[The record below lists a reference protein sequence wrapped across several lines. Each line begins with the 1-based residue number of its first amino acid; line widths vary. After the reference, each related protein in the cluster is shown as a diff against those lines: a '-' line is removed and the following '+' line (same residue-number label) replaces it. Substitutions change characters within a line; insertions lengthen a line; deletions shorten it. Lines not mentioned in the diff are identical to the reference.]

1 MSSHAARRI
10 RSGGLGI
17 VAAAAVLAL
26 LGGCTASQTPA
37 PATAEEVAAP
47 ATAVPSTAPS
57 DPAPAFAQLE
67 QEFDAR
73 LGVYA
78 LDPITRTEVA
88 YRADE
93 RFAYASTFKALAV
106 GILLKT
112 VPDDELDQLVSNGAD
127 ELLPNSPVTEAN
139 VDKGM
144 TLRAVAEAAVRYSDN
159 TAGNIVLE
167 RLGGPE
173 GFTQA
178 LRELGDTTSS
188 SDRTETELNSAIP
201 GDTRDTSTPRAF
213 GIDLGTL
220 LTTDW
225 LGAAQQAQLIDWM
238 TGNATGAEL
247 IGAGLD
253 AGWAVADKSGAG
265 SYGTRNDIALVWPPS
280 GSPIILVI
288 MSSRSAVDASYDN
301 ALVARA
307 ASVALEGLGY

>member
-1 MSSHAARRI
+1 MSSQVARRI
-10 RSGGLGI
+10 RTGGL
-17 VAAAAVLAL
+17 AVMAGVVVLSM
-26 LGGCTASQTPA
+26 LGGCA
-37 PATAEEVAAP
+37 PAAAGPTPEAVAAP
-47 ATAVPSTAPS
+47 AATAPPTAPS

-78 LDPITRTEVA
+78 LDPITRAEVA

-93 RFAYASTFKALAV
+93 RFAYASTFKALAA

-112 VPDDELDQLVSNGAD
+112 VSDDELDEVVYYGAG
-127 ELLPNSPVTEAN
+127 ELLPNSPITEAN
-139 VDKGM
+139 VDEGM
-144 TLRAVAEAAVRYSDN
+144 TLRAVAEAAVRFSDN

-178 LRELGDTTSS
+178 LRDLGDTTTS
-188 SDRTETELNSAIP
+188 SDRMETELNSAIP
-201 GDTRDTSTPRAF
+201 GDTRDTTTPRAF
-213 GIDLGTL
+213 GLDLGAL
-220 LTTDW
+220 LTTDT
-225 LGAAQQAQLIDWM
+225 LGAPPQAQLIDWM

-247 IGAGLD
+247 IQAGLPAD
-253 AGWAVADKSGAG
+253 WAVADKSGAG
-265 SYGTRNDIALVWPPS
+265 SYGTRNDIAVVWPPT

-288 MSSRSAVDASYDN
+288 MSGGPAEDAEYDN

-307 ASVALEGLGY
+307 ASVAVKALGH